1 MYNVHMIRLGKV
13 RFEWDDEKEKLNR
26 KKHKIAFDEA
36 VTIFINSPLQIFFDP
51 DHSESE
57 DRYIAIGISIRSRIL
72 VVVHCE
78 SHSGTLVR
86 IISARR
92 ATKREQTLLHGGR

>member
-1 MYNVHMIRLGKV
+1 MIQIGRVK
-13 RFEWDDEKEKLNR
+13 FEWDGEKDKINR
-26 KKHKIAFDEA
+26 KKHKIAFAEA
-36 VTIFINSPLQIFFDP
+36 ATIFINSPLQIFFDP

-57 DRYIAIGISIRSRIL
+57 DRYIAIGISVHSRTL

-78 SHSGTLVR
+78 SHNGTLVR

-92 ATKREQTLLHGGR
+92 ATKFEQRLLRGGK